1 MRSVKIVII
10 SISLC
15 FSGIL
20 NAQQYSKAEQA
31 IMANF
36 DQQVKCW
43 NQGDIECYCQGYL
56 KSDETRI
63 VSSRGITSG
72 YEAIVASYKKN
83 WPKERMGQLHFDQVK
98 MDKLSNKVYLVHG
111 RFNLT
116 FRSLG
121 TESKPLSGYFTVIM
135 KKVKGQW
142 LMFADHSS

>member
-1 MRSVKIVII
+1 MKSVNI
-10 SISLC
+10 SMVLILLIFC
-15 FSGIL
+15 EIL
-20 NAQQYSKAEQA
+20 NAQEYSKAEQA

-56 KSDETRI
+56 KSNETRI

-116 FRSLG
+116 Y

-135 KKVKGQW
+135 KKVSGQW

>member
-1 MRSVKIVII
+1 MVLIN
-10 SISLC
+10 LFFC
-15 FSGIL
+15 GIL
-20 NAQQYSKAEQA
+20 NAQQYSKTEQA

-43 NQGDIECYCQGYL
+43 NQGEIDCYCQGYL
-56 KSDETRI
+56 KSNETRI

-83 WPKERMGQLHFDQVK
+83 WPKERMGQLRFDQVK

-116 FRSLG
+116 YMD
-121 TESKPLSGYFTVIM
+121 SKPLSGYFTVIM
-135 KKVKGQW
+135 KKVGGEW